1 MPSFRPVLTTWSI
14 WDPDDTANAF
24 VDQRILAEGD
34 SWFTISGF
42 PVFNL
47 LQELRF
53 GRATEIVN
61 CALPAD
67 TIKNMRRIVSNR
79 GYRVALS
86 DASLRWDAILLS
98 GGGNDVIDRAAWLL
112 RPKEYRRPEDETDAR
127 GFVIAQRLD
136 LLMQRIQDGYR
147 DLIAQRDA
155 SPRSSGAP
163 IILHTYDY
171 ATPRDAPALGLGPW
185 LHPAFE
191 DESVPDEFRMPV
203 VKLLIDRLAETL
215 LELAASQDNVHVV
228 DTRGLLVPAE
238 LGATGD
244 SNDWQNEI
252 HPNGDGYAKIAAVMG
267 ERMRQLGV
275 G

>member
-1 MPSFRPVLTTWSI
+1 MPSFRPVLSTWSI
-14 WDPDDTANAF
+14 WDPDDTASAF

-53 GRATEIVN
+53 TRATEIVN
-61 CALPAD
+61 CALPGD
-67 TIKNMRRIVSNR
+67 TIKNMRRIRSNL
-79 GYRVALS
+79 GYRNALR
-86 DASLRWDAILLS
+86 DPSLKWDAVLLS
-98 GGGNDVIDRAAWLL
+98 GGGNDLIDRAAWLL
-112 RPKEYRRPEDETDAR
+112 RPKEYRRSDDETHAA
-127 GFVIAQRLD
+127 GFVIEQRLE
-136 LLMQRIQDGYR
+136 LLMQRIQDGFR
-147 DLIAQRDA
+147 ALIAQRDA

-185 LHPAFE
+185 LHPALE
-191 DESVPDEFRMPV
+191 DESVPDALRMPV
-203 VKLLIDRLAETL
+203 VELLIDRLAETL
-215 LELAASQDNVHVV
+215 LELPASSRNVHVV
-228 DTRGLLVPAE
+228 DTRGLLVPAAP
-238 LGATGD
+238 GTTGD

-252 HPNGDGYAKIAAVMG
+252 HPNGDGYAKIAAALG
-267 ERMRQLGV
+267 TRMRQLGV